1 MGFIL
6 VSMGFL
12 ITVNP
17 MIHVIDIF
25 PDVFGFLLIAL
36 GLRKT
41 SFFVS
46 KIAEARSF
54 VWKLVFIESIKLFS
68 IVLIPYGSVVSHQIG
83 SMQVLLTFVFGLME
97 LIYFIPAVNS
107 LFEGISF
114 IGLAYNATL
123 IYKPKTRKYI
133 ALEVYEKE
141 NNGKKKKCLRFVKRE
156 RKTEI
161 ITSAKKSLISFFVF
175 RNVMTL
181 IPELTELEIY
191 EFIGNVS
198 ANSRPL
204 TYYKPLLYILSIFSV
219 LIFGII
225 CYTKARKC
233 FCGIKKDRV
242 LIDGLKAKYE
252 NDIEPKKT
260 MFISLDMKASII
272 LFSIAVVTSFTLFID
287 GVNIVVGCISSGF
300 LIAAAAILGK
310 YAKLAKISI
319 PFSVVRA
326 VLSIVNMIG
335 ESNYFSEY
343 VARDADHF
351 ERAEALFYPLA
362 RLELIEDN
370 FALVAM
376 VLFIIALL
384 MAVKSHL
391 AICGIQFENAQYSK
405 TARDAEVYNHIRQ
418 RFIIAII
425 LTAVNFAM
433 SQAYLY
439 LLVFYDLIVL
449 INSVITII
457 WALYTVSSV
466 NLANTYLYNKEI
478 ENS

>member
-1 MGFIL
+1 MGFRL
-6 VSMGFL
+6 VSIGILF
-12 ITVNP
+12 IINP

-25 PDVFGFLLIAL
+25 PDVIGFLLIAL

-54 VWKLVFIESIKLFS
+54 VWKLVLIEGIKLFS
-68 IVLIPYGSVVSHQIG
+68 IMFIPYGSVVAHQVG
-83 SMQVLLTFVFGLME
+83 SMQVLLTFVFGLLE

-123 IYKPKTRKYI
+123 IYEPKTKKRT
-133 ALEVYEKE
+133 ALEVCEKE
-141 NNGKKKKCLRFVKRE
+141 KDGKKKKCLRFIKRE
-156 RKTEI
+156 YKLEV

-204 TYYKPLLYILSIFSV
+204 TYYKPLLYFLSIVSV
-219 LIFGII
+219 LVCGII
-225 CYTKARKC
+225 CYTKASKC
-233 FCGIKKDRV
+233 FLGIQKDRT
-242 LIDGLKAKYE
+242 LIEGLKAKYG

-260 MFISLDMKASII
+260 MFMSLDMRASII
-272 LFSIAVVTSFTLFID
+272 LFSIAVATSFPLFID
-287 GVNIVVGCISSGF
+287 GVNILVGCISSGF
-300 LIAAAAILGK
+300 LIVAAVLLGK
-310 YAKLAKISI
+310 YVKLAKISI

-326 VLSIVNMIG
+326 IFSIVNMIG
-335 ESNYFSEY
+335 EANYFSEY
-343 VARDADHF
+343 VARDADHLA
-351 ERAEALFYPLA
+351 RAQSLYYPLA
-362 RLELIEDN
+362 LLELIEDN

-376 VLFIIALL
+376 ILFIVALL

-391 AICGIQFENAQYSK
+391 PICGIQFENVQYSK
-405 TARDAEVYNHIRQ
+405 TARDAEIYNSIRQ

-425 LTAVNFAM
+425 FTVIYFAM

-439 LLVFYDLIVL
+439 LLVFYDVIVL
-449 INSVITII
+449 INSII
-457 WALYTVSSV
+457 AIVWAIYTVHTV
-466 NLANTYLYNKEI
+466 NLANINLYNREI
-478 ENS
+478 ENA